1 MRVMRAMRV
10 IRVGVVLV
18 VLVVAEL
25 QIIFVNLLLAPVG
38 RAVVV
43 RVVAAL
49 RETPA
54 LRAMRA
60 QLQQVYVRHFRA
72 DRLVMAAMVVRR
84 GLMGMPEMLAV
95 MDPA

>member
-1 MRVMRAMRV
+1 
-10 IRVGVVLV
+10 
-18 VLVVAEL
+18 
-25 QIIFVNLLLAPVG
+25 LAPVG

-60 QLQQVYVRHFRA
+60 QLQQVYVKHFRA
-72 DRLVMAAMVVRR
+72 VRLATGEMVVLAELTEML
-84 GLMGMPEMLAV
+84 GMLAV